1 MTYVVTENCIQCK
14 FTDCVDVCPVDCFVE
29 GPNFLAINP
38 DECIDCTLCV
48 AECPAEAIFAE
59 DDVPADQQ
67 QFIALNA
74 RLAKIWPVITSRKEA
89 LEDADAM
96 NGVPGKLELLIE
108 QVLLTPDYSY
118 NKKGG
123 FASFFIVCY
132 FYMNK
137 AFS

>member
-67 QFIALNA
+67 QFIELNA
-74 RLAKIWPVITSRKEA
+74 RLAKIWPVISARKEP

-96 NGVPGKLELLIE
+96 NGVPEKLELLIE
-108 QVLLTPDYSY
+108 
-118 NKKGG
+118 
-123 FASFFIVCY
+123 
-132 FYMNK
+132 
-137 AFS
+137 

>member
-14 FTDCVDVCPVDCFVE
+14 YTDCVDVCPVDCFVE

-74 RLAKIWPVITSRKEA
+74 RLAKVWPVITSRKPA

-96 NGVPGKLELLIE
+96 NGVPGKLDLLIE
-108 QVLLTPDYSY
+108 
-118 NKKGG
+118 
-123 FASFFIVCY
+123 
-132 FYMNK
+132 
-137 AFS
+137 

>member
-67 QFIALNA
+67 EFIGLNA
-74 RLAKIWPVITSRKEA
+74 RLAEIWPTITARKPP
-89 LEDADAM
+89 LPDADAN
-96 NGVPGKLELLIE
+96 NGKTGKLALLVE
-108 QVLLTPDYSY
+108 
-118 NKKGG
+118 
-123 FASFFIVCY
+123 
-132 FYMNK
+132 
-137 AFS
+137 

>member
-14 FTDCVDVCPVDCFVE
+14 YTDCVDVCPVDCFVE

-67 QFIALNA
+67 EFIALNA
-74 RLAKIWPVITSRKEA
+74 RLAELWPAITSRKDP
-89 LEDADAM
+89 LPDADD
-96 NGVPGKLELLIE
+96 NKGKTGKRALLVE
-108 QVLLTPDYSY
+108 
-118 NKKGG
+118 
-123 FASFFIVCY
+123 
-132 FYMNK
+132 
-137 AFS
+137 